1 MLIKKI
7 LRKKELYWVILDK
20 ILSTSLIIIGIKLI
34 TTFVAKEEFAKLGL
48 ANTIIQ
54 LIASYLVFQPLGQS
68 FLRYW
73 SFAKGNNEIMQFIS
87 VYNRLRMVAILICL
101 SLCTLF
107 IGVSIYF
114 YSYKYVMLIICSSLL
129 GITIGSIGLRLSI
142 YEAERMR
149 KNVAL
154 INIFLNLSK
163 PIIALSVI
171 LLINRTA
178 EWILI
183 GYIIPAIIIIIIAEY
198 NFKRHFSIDRKA
210 LGEVNADLKSNI
222 IKYASPLAIWSI
234 FSWIHISVDI
244 WAINYYLGSNVMA
257 GYYLASRLSTFP
269 IILLSTILTSFFIPI
284 AYEKSN
290 STSDPNYK
298 KSFIIISFCIL
309 IYCIGILFLES
320 IYFFFHNEIMVAMS
334 NDKYSSSSNLI
345 PLLTLTWALFYL
357 GQLITCYGY
366 VLCKPE
372 IYIFPKISS
381 SILALLGV
389 IYFTYKYG
397 VFGPIIGLTIA
408 GVNYCLTTILATIR
422 SYRRPQYII

>member
-1 MLIKKI
+1 M
-7 LRKKELYWVILDK
+7 
-20 ILSTSLIIIGIKLI
+20 
-34 TTFVAKEEFAKLGL
+34 
-48 ANTIIQ
+48 
-54 LIASYLVFQPLGQS
+54 
-68 FLRYW
+68 
-73 SFAKGNNEIMQFIS
+73 
-87 VYNRLRMVAILICL
+87 
-101 SLCTLF
+101 
-107 IGVSIYF
+107 
-114 YSYKYVMLIICSSLL
+114 
-129 GITIGSIGLRLSI
+129 
-142 YEAERMR
+142 
-149 KNVAL
+149 
-154 INIFLNLSK
+154 
-163 PIIALSVI
+163 SVI

-422 SYRRPQYII
+422 SYRRTQYII